1 MPSQDFK
8 RSDRIADLIKVEI
21 SEVLSKEVRDPR
33 IQGITVMNVMLTPD
47 MKKAD
52 IFISQTNSFNEI
64 DLEELKEGLE
74 KAKGFIRKKLSQNLN
89 LRRIP
94 EIFFKIEVFDRIEV
108 KRTLD

>member
-21 SEVLSKEVRDPR
+21 SRVLSTEVKDPR
-33 IQGITVMNVMLTPD
+33 VQGITVLNVMLTPD

-52 IFISQTNSFNEI
+52 ILISQTNSFNEI
-64 DLEELKEGLE
+64 DLEELKNGLE

-94 EIFFKIEVFDRIEV
+94 EIFFKIEEFF
-108 KRTLD
+108 

>member
-21 SEVLSKEVRDPR
+21 SQVISQEAKDPR

-52 IFISQTNSFNEI
+52 IFISRSNSFNEI
-64 DLEELKEGLE
+64 ELDLLKKGLE

-89 LRRIP
+89 LRRTP
-94 EIFFKIEVFDRIEV
+94 EIFFKIEEFY
-108 KRTLD
+108 

>member
-21 SEVLSKEVRDPR
+21 SKVLAVEVKDPR
-33 IQGITVMNVMLTPD
+33 VQGMTVLNVLLTPD

-52 IFISQTNSFNEI
+52 IFICQSNSFNEVEA
-64 DLEELKEGLE
+64 DKAKQGLE

-89 LRRIP
+89 LRRTP
-94 EIFFKIEVFDRIEV
+94 EIFFKIEEFF
-108 KRTLD
+108 

>member
-1 MPSQDFK
+1 MPSPDFK

-21 SEVLSKEVRDPR
+21 SQVLSTEVKDPR
-33 IQGITVMNVMLTPD
+33 VQGITVLNVMLTPD

-52 IFISQTNSFNEI
+52 IFISQVNSFNEI
-64 DLEELKEGLE
+64 NLEELQKGLE

-94 EIFFKIEVFDRIEV
+94 EIFFKIEEFF
-108 KRTLD
+108 

>member
-21 SEVLSKEVRDPR
+21 SKVLSHEVKDPR
-33 IQGITVMNVMLTPD
+33 VQGITVLNVLLTPD

-52 IFISQTNSFNEI
+52 IFISNSNSFNEI
-64 DLEELKEGLE
+64 DPQEVKIGLE
-74 KAKGFIRKKLSQNLN
+74 KAKGFIRRRLSRNLN

-94 EIFFKIEVFDRIEV
+94 EIFFKIEDIF
-108 KRTLD
+108 

>member
-21 SEVLSKEVRDPR
+21 SEVLSKEVKDPR
-33 IQGITVMNVMLTPD
+33 VQGITVLNVILTPD

-52 IFISQTNSFNEI
+52 IFISHTNSFNEI
-64 DLEELKEGLE
+64 DQKDLMKGLE
-74 KAKGFIRKKLSQNLN
+74 KAKGFIRKKLSHNLN

-94 EIFFKIEVFDRIEV
+94 EIFFKAEEYF
-108 KRTLD
+108 

>member
-21 SEVLSKEVRDPR
+21 SQVLSQEVRDPR
-33 IQGITVMNVMLTPD
+33 VQGITVLNVLLTPD

-52 IFISQTNSFNEI
+52 IFISQSNSFNEM
-64 DLEELKEGLE
+64 DSEEVKKGLEE
-74 KAKGFIRKKLSQNLN
+74 AKGFIRSKLSKNLN

-94 EIFFKIEVFDRIEV
+94 EIFFKVEQLF
-108 KRTLD
+108 